1 MAHLRIEERPDGAL
15 VLTDTG
21 RARWGM
27 TAVGVGLGALTLAG
41 IATGEVTLLGS
52 VIALP
57 FALIAVLAG
66 IGAARHRDWMVFDRR
81 AGEIVFRRGLAAIF
95 RPVAAV
101 PFDEVEAILVE
112 EPEAPGGMAEVS
124 LRRAGD
130 FVWPIDASP
139 DPAYVRRLVAALEA
153 VGGWPVVHEREA
165 ATP

>member
-15 VLTDTG
+15 LLTDTG

-112 EPEAPGGMAEVS
+112 EHEPRPGHQGAPDETPRIS
-124 LRRAGD
+124 SR
-130 FVWPIDASP
+130 
-139 DPAYVRRLVAALEA
+139 
-153 VGGWPVVHEREA
+153 GGWP
-165 ATP
+165 TPDGPRSLTSWGTSPGRRPAWTPWAW